1 MPPARFVARCSA
13 VQLRTEVEIAA
24 APERVW
30 AVLRDFA
37 RYPEWNPFIKSI
49 DGQVAV
55 GAVLRVV
62 ETAPD
67 GSERGYRARLVK
79 LEPESEIRWSEKSF
93 VSGIFDAERFIT
105 LSARDAGATR
115 VVNAGDF
122 SGWLV
127 QYKGN
132 ALTQTARGLVGMNEA
147 LKRRVERGGR
157 R

>member
-1 MPPARFVARCSA
+1 ME
-13 VQLRTEVEIAA
+13 LRTEVEIAA

-30 AVLRDFA
+30 AVLCDFS

-49 DGQVAV
+49 DGELAV
-55 GAVLRVV
+55 GAMLHVI
-62 ETAPD
+62 ETPPD
-67 GSERGYRARLVK
+67 GSERSYRARLVK
-79 LEPESEIRWSEKSF
+79 LEPESELRWSAKSF
-93 VSGIFDAERFIT
+93 VSGIFDSEHFIRLATRER
-105 LSARDAGATR
+105 GATR
-115 VVNAGDF
+115 VVNASDF

-147 LKRRVERGGR
+147 LKRRVEQGAR

>member
-1 MPPARFVARCSA
+1 MPPAWFVAGCSP

-37 RYPEWNPFIKSI
+37 RYSDWNPFIKSI

-55 GAVLRVV
+55 GALLHVI

-79 LEPESEIRWSEKSF
+79 LEPETEIRWSEKTF

-105 LSARDAGATR
+105 LSARDGATR